1 MVVVEAAEVEAKPE
15 VQTVLVKAAMVLTG
29 NR

>member
-1 MVVVEAAEVEAKPE
+1 MVVVEAVEVKAKPE
-15 VQTVLVKAAMVLTG
+15 AQTVLVKAAMVLIG